1 MQNLIRFIEK
11 NAILFLFLILEGFAF
26 YLLFQNHNFHRASFL
41 NSTNKIS
48 GGIYAQYSEF
58 TDYLNLKEVNL
69 QLAKENERLRELQ
82 INSYEKLFG
91 PNILINDT
99 LHQQQYLYTKAKII
113 NNSVNKQNNYLTL
126 NMGSKNGIKNGMG
139 VVAPNGV
146 VGIIKDVSPHF
157 STVVSLLHG
166 SSKISVKLKK
176 NNYFGSMQWDGEN
189 YRQGVLYDIPN
200 HVDIRIGDT
209 VVTSGYSSTF
219 PANIKVATIADFN
232 QPKGENFYDIK
243 LNFSMDFKNLSYV
256 YVVKN
261 LRSTEQKVLEE
272 KREEING

>member
-1 MQNLIRFIEK
+1 MRNLIRFIEK

-91 PNILINDT
+91 PNFLINDT
-99 LHQQQYLYTKAKII
+99 IYQQQYLYTKAKII

-126 NMGSKNGIKNGMG
+126 NIGSKNGVKNGMG

-146 VGIIKDVSPHF
+146 VGIVQNVSPHF

-176 NNYFGSMQWDGEN
+176 TNYFGSMQWDGKD
-189 YRQGVLYDIPN
+189 YRQGILYDIPK
-200 HVDIRIGDT
+200 HVELSIGDT

-219 PANIKVATIADFN
+219 PANITVATIADFN
-232 QPKGENFYDIK
+232 QPKGDNFYNIK

-261 LRSTEQKVLEE
+261 IRSTEQKELEE